1 MFLHLLRHAHAG
13 DWSTWTGD
21 DDARPLT
28 DKGRGQAE
36 RLGRFL
42 ARQGFAPD
50 RILTSPKVRAAETAG
65 IVGRLLD
72 VSVDI
77 DDRLGGPLDL
87 SVVERILDD
96 HGDPETPVLVGHDPD
111 LSELVAT
118 LVGAGGIPMRKGSLA
133 RIEVERPLAPGAGEL
148 RWLLSPDVLKRER

>member
-1 MFLHLLRHAHAG
+1 MYLHLLRHAHAG
-13 DWSTWTGD
+13 DWSTWIGD

-111 LSELVAT
+111 LSELVVIELNANPAVET
-118 LVGAGGIPMRKGSLA
+118 LEDVGRWDLIETIWRANFDAAIFGSS
-133 RIEVERPLAPGAGEL
+133 V
-148 RWLLSPDVLKRER
+148 